1 MFILASGTNSSYS
14 DPSFIK
20 KCVVLMITTLYASPY
35 SNFCLSLDLILSSLP
50 FTGGYHLFFFFFFL
64 SELFCLVRLSSTKNL
79 FLSPRQLSLFFLPLA
94 LMSLGGYS
102 QVFII
107 PSRAMM
113 AIFLLRLYFRIF
125 LKQSSL

>member
-50 FTGGYHLFFFFFFL
+50 FTG
-64 SELFCLVRLSSTKNL
+64 ELFCLVRLSSTKNL